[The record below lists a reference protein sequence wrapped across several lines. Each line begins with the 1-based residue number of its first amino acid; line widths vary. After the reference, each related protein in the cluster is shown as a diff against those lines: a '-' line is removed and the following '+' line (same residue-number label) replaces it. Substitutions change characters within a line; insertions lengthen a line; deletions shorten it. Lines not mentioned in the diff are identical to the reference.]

1 MFGLTAEDVETA
13 VLIWPENWPAFEI
26 FSALRTQWRVA
37 HCGRT
42 GLDYGVLQQ
51 TFRLF
56 GVKRSER
63 REMFDAIRIMESAA
77 LEEMH
82 KDSHG

>member
-1 MFGLTAEDVETA
+1 MFGLTADDVETA
-13 VLIWPENWPAFEI
+13 VLIWPENWPAFEA

-42 GLDYGVLQQ
+42 GLDYGSIPITL
-51 TFRLF
+51 RLI
-56 GVKRSER
+56 GTPRSEW
-63 REMFDAIRIMESAA
+63 REIFAALRIMESAA

-82 KDSHG
+82 KDA